1 MEFEWDEDKNKKN
14 FRKHKVK
21 FEDGIPVF
29 FDEHAVSYE
38 DNRYD
43 YPDGQRMVIIGANLN
58 NLLYVAYA
66 EIDNDTIRFI
76 SVRPAEP
83 PDIRRYQRGY

>member
-1 MEFEWDEDKNKKN
+1 
-14 FRKHKVK
+14 
-21 FEDGIPVF
+21 
-29 FDEHAVSYE
+29 
-38 DNRYD
+38 
-43 YPDGQRMVIIGANLN
+43 MVNLN

>member
-43 YPDGQRMVIIGANLN
+43 YPDG
-58 NLLYVAYA
+58 
-66 EIDNDTIRFI
+66 
-76 SVRPAEP
+76 
-83 PDIRRYQRGY
+83 